1 MPPMP
6 ISAEDQALLD
16 RLFAAFEE
24 LRCGGDD
31 EPFWPLFDEYTATMP
46 AELRDSLC
54 LAFANHLGKI
64 IEALDRDR
72 IKGGDNPR

>member
-1 MPPMP
+1 M
-6 ISAEDQALLD
+6 ISTDDQALLD

-46 AELRDSLC
+46 VELRDSLC
-54 LAFANHLGKI
+54 QAFADHLGKI
-64 IEALDRDR
+64 IEALD
-72 IKGGDNPR
+72 KQKPPGAP